1 MPKRA
6 PGDARGYY
14 DALSGSY
21 DASRRSPYHR
31 MLDEMAVEILAPL
44 ARGQKVLEL
53 GCGTGAILSQIAEIA
68 KEAVGVDFSEGM
80 LAHARSRGL
89 DVRIAEL
96 GALPFADA
104 SFDLSY
110 SFRVL
115 AHVPDAPG
123 AIAEAARVTR
133 PGGHIVL
140 ELYNP
145 WSLRY
150 LAKRL
155 SGPRRI
161 VDSQTEAD
169 VFTRWD
175 SPTDVLNMLPEGVEL
190 IDSYGIRV
198 LTPFAAAHRVP
209 FLGPALRHAERSL
222 SHSPLRRF
230 GGFYTVLLRK
240 S

>member
-1 MPKRA
+1 
-6 PGDARGYY
+6 
-14 DALSGSY
+14 
-21 DASRRSPYHR
+21 
-31 MLDEMAVEILAPL
+31 MLDEMAVEILTPFAH
-44 ARGQKVLEL
+44 GQKVLEL

-68 KEAVGVDFSEGM
+68 EKAVGVDFSEGM
-80 LAHARSRGL
+80 LVHARARGL
-89 DVRIAEL
+89 DVRSAEL
-96 GALPFADA
+96 GALPFGDA

-115 AHVPDAPG
+115 PHVPNAAG

-133 PGGHIVL
+133 PGGHIVV

-155 SGPRRI
+155 AGPGRI
-161 VDSQTEAD
+161 VESRSEAS

-175 SPTDVLNMLPEGVEL
+175 SPADVRFMLPDSVEL

-209 FLGPALRHAERSL
+209 ILGPALQRAERSL
-222 SHSPLRRF
+222 SHSLLRRLS
-230 GGFYTVLLRK
+230 GFYVVVLRK
-240 S
+240 T